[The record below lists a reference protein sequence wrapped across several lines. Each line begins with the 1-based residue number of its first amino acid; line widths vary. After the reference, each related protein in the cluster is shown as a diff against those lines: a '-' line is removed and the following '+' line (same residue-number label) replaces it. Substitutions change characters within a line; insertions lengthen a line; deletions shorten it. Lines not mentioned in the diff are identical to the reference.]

1 MHPDTARDPFLH
13 FSITFASAHQGN
25 LYVPEI
31 QIRSTKGQVH
41 EMRFTARRIGTLIPA
56 VVLAAGL
63 QFAGTTSAQGAPTG
77 DLRLA
82 PSATAVQ
89 NSWIVVLKDGTS
101 TAATTALADRSGGSV
116 DHIFRSALKGFS
128 AKMSKAQAAE
138 LATDPRVAYVEQDA
152 VVRIN
157 DTQPNATWGLDRVD
171 QRNLPLSGTYT
182 HNTAASN
189 VTAYIIDT
197 GIRTSHSEFGGRA
210 RLGTD
215 TVGDGQNG
223 NDCQGHGTHVA
234 GTVGGKNYGVA
245 KGVKLVAV
253 RVLNCT
259 GSGTNAGVIAG
270 VDWVTA
276 NAVKP
281 AVANMSLGGGANT
294 TLDNAVKRSIASG
307 VSYAIAA
314 GNGNILG
321 WPANACNYSPA
332 RVPEA
337 ITVGATDKNDRRA
350 SFSNY
355 GTCLDLFAPG
365 VGITSAWK
373 DNDTATNT
381 ISGTS
386 MATPHTAG
394 VAALYLANNPTAS
407 PAQVRDAVVNNA
419 TSGKVQDPRTGS
431 PNKLLYSLF

>member
-1 MHPDTARDPFLH
+1 MSSTTRRLTA
-13 FSITFASAHQGN
+13 
-25 LYVPEI
+25 
-31 QIRSTKGQVH
+31 
-41 EMRFTARRIGTLIPA
+41 LIP
-56 VVLAAGL
+56 VVALAAGL
-63 QFAGTTSAQGAPTG
+63 QFAASPTAQGTPVG
-77 DLRLA
+77 DLRTA
-82 PSATAVQ
+82 PASVAIDD
-89 NSWIVVLKDGTS
+89 SWIVVLKDGS
-101 TAATTALADRSGGSV
+101 TRAADLGVTPKHEYRA
-116 DHIFRSALKGFS
+116 ALKGFS
-128 AKMSKAQAAE
+128 ATMSRAKAAA
-138 LATDPRVAYVEQDA
+138 LAADPRVAYVEQNA
-152 VVRIN
+152 TVRVA
-157 DTQPNATWGLDRVD
+157 DTQTGATWGLDRID
-171 QRNLPLSGTYT
+171 QRDLPLSTTYT
-182 HNTAASN
+182 YDTTASN

-197 GIRTSHSEFGGRA
+197 GIRTSHAEFGGRA
-210 RLGTD
+210 TVGTD
-215 TVGDGQNG
+215 TVGGGQNG
-223 NDCQGHGTHVA
+223 QDCQGHGTHVA
-234 GTVGGKNYGVA
+234 GSVGGAKYGVA

-253 RVLNCT
+253 RVLDCN
-259 GSGTNAGVIAG
+259 GSGTTAGVIAG

-294 TLDNAVKRSIASG
+294 SLDNAVKRSIASG

-337 ITVGATDKNDRRA
+337 ITVGATDSADKRA

-355 GTCLDLFAPG
+355 GTCVDLFAPG

-373 DNDTATNT
+373 DNDTATST

-394 VAALYLANNPTAS
+394 VAALYLATHPTAT
-407 PAQVRDAVVNNA
+407 PAQVSSALVANA

-431 PNKLLYSLF
+431 PNKLLYARW